1 MALSD
6 GVIHDIGYQ
15 RYTGRRLGRGYAAAS
30 LYTHSLRTAFGL
42 GRSAKAKAFPFIVVG
57 LAFLV
62 AVVAV
67 ALRSQDGSAFI
78 NYLQYCDAIG
88 TPMLLFVAIVAP
100 ELVSRDLR
108 ARTLPVYFSRPIRR
122 TDYALV
128 KLAAMI
134 SAMWLVLAAPL
145 LLIFLGAVF
154 SPHTGVVKEAEDF
167 VGGLGYAAI
176 YSIIFSSLGILV
188 ASLASRRAVAA
199 GVIVAVFLIPAP
211 VVGVFQL
218 VGSTAVRQLSRTI
231 DPIFLVQGL
240 RGWIYHTHTMSLDGY
255 GPAYLIVAVLLV
267 GACVSLLTLRYRR
280 VSV

>member
-15 RYTGRRLGRGYAAAS
+15 RYTGRRLGRRYATAS
-30 LYTHSLRTAFGL
+30 LYTHSLRSAFGL
-42 GRSAKAKAFPFIVVG
+42 GRSGKAKVFPFIVVG
-57 LAFLV
+57 LAFFV

-67 ALRSQDGSAFI
+67 AMRSQDGRVLLT
-78 NYLQYCDAIG
+78 YLQYCDAIG
-88 TPMLLFVAIVAP
+88 TPLLFFVAIVAP

-134 SAMWLVLAAPL
+134 SAMWLVLATPL

-154 SPHTGVVKEAEDF
+154 SPRTDVVKEAEDF
-167 VGGLGYAAI
+167 VGGLGYAGI
-176 YSIIFSSLGILV
+176 YSIIFSSLGILI
-188 ASLASRRAVAA
+188 ASLASRQAVAA

-218 VGSTAVRQLSRTI
+218 IGTTAVQQLTRTL
-231 DPIFLVQGL
+231 DPIFLVEGL
-240 RGWIYHTHTMSLDGY
+240 KSWIYHTHTMPLDGY
-255 GPAYLIVAVLLV
+255 GPAYLIMAILLV
-267 GACVSLLTLRYRR
+267 GVSVFLLTLRYRR